1 MIYSYHY
8 NSEYHLTKRG
18 DHKGSALGA
27 GGSERLPQRDATP
40 PRQPAWAKGL
50 QRLYDDVVDE
60 ALPDDLASLLD
71 QLDRAAD
78 DK

>member
-1 MIYSYHY
+1 MIYSYKY
-8 NSEYHLTKRG
+8 NAEHQLTKRG
-18 DHKGSALGA
+18 DHNGSVPGA
-27 GGSERLPQRDATP
+27 GGSERLPQRDAIP

>member
-1 MIYSYHY
+1 MIYSYNY
-8 NSEYHLTKRG
+8 NAEHQLTKRG
-18 DHKGSALGA
+18 DHKGSAPGA
-27 GGSERLPQRDATP
+27 NGSERLPQRDAIP

>member
-1 MIYSYHY
+1 MIHSFFDRPEFKL
-8 NSEYHLTKRG
+8 S
-18 DHKGSALGA
+18 KGVEHSGPVGA
-27 GGSERLPQRDATP
+27 GSSGKLPQRDAIT

-50 QRLYDDVVDE
+50 QRLYDEVVDE

>member
-1 MIYSYHY
+1 MIYSFFDRPEFKLSKGGKHY
-8 NSEYHLTKRG
+8 VPV
-18 DHKGSALGA
+18 GA
-27 GGSERLPQRDATP
+27 SSSGKLPQRDAVT

-50 QRLYDDVVDE
+50 QRLYDDVVEE